1 MRKDLILGKL
11 PDMFQFEDGSRVKNA
26 RDWEKRRKEILDIA
40 VETEFGGMP
49 PEPENMWFEALDL
62 HGKKFTNTYRI
73 HCGTKEYPFTFCFM
87 VWRPDTDLKCPVI
100 LTGDALYDT
109 NLDDQVIAEAR
120 RRGYAVAKFNR
131 VELAHDMYNTDR
143 SSGIY
148 PMWPD
153 KKFTAISAW
162 AWGYHRVVDVLR
174 QLDYIDPD
182 QIAITGHSR
191 GGKTVLL
198 AGATDERIAY
208 VNPNDSGTHGC
219 GCYRFQQR
227 EEPGVFGEDYS
238 EELGFLVEAA
248 PHWMGERMK
257 DYVGREN
264 ELPYDMHYIKALVA
278 PRCFLETNAYGDI
291 WGNPR
296 GSYLSFLAAKEAWK
310 LYGCEKNCQTWYR
323 LGGHHHGWDDFCAL
337 FDFIDTIRCAS
348 PMPDAYTRKP
358 YDDIEPLHDWSS
370 PE

>member
-11 PDMFQFEDGSRVKNA
+11 PDMFRFEDGSRVQSIE
-26 RDWEKRRKEILDIA
+26 DWEKRRREILDVA
-40 VETEFGGMP
+40 VETGFGGMP
-49 PEPENMWFEALDL
+49 PKPENMWFEALDL

-109 NLDDQVIAEAR
+109 NLDDKVIAEAR

-143 SSGIY
+143 TSGIY
-148 PMWPD
+148 PMWPEL
-153 KKFTAISAW
+153 KFTAISAW

-198 AGATDERIAY
+198 AGATDDRIAY

-227 EEPGVFGEDYS
+227 EEPGRFGEDYS
-238 EELGFLVEAA
+238 EELGFLVKAA
-248 PHWMGERMK
+248 PHWMGEKMK

-264 ELPYDMHYIKALVA
+264 ELPYDMHHIKALVA
-278 PRCFLETNAYGDI
+278 PRCFLETNAYADI

-296 GSYLSFLAAKEAWK
+296 GSYLTFLAAKEAWK
-310 LYGCEKNCQTWYR
+310 MYGCEEKCQTWYR

-337 FDFIDTIRCAS
+337 FDFIDTIRCGA
-348 PMPDAYTRKP
+348 PMPDTYTRKP
-358 YDDIEPLHDWSS
+358 YDDIEPLHDWKC